1 MITPGILLS
10 LEHQVPIR
18 FGNKLWCISTLG
30 PLTIHIK
37 MVRHQMNPD
46 VVAVRIEP
54 FLNGEPYEMTELE
67 REWCVIFLQPHIVS
81 LHQLL
86 LEDEDRVTH

>member
-10 LEHQVPIR
+10 LEHHVPVR
-18 FGNKLWCISTLG
+18 FGNKLWCISTFG
-30 PLTIHIK
+30 PLAIHIK
-37 MVRHQMNPD
+37 LVQTQTNPS
-46 VVAVRIEP
+46 VVTVRIEP
-54 FLNGEPYEMTELE
+54 FLEGEPYEMTEME
-67 REWCVIFLQPHIVS
+67 KDWCVFFLHPHIVS